1 MEAAGFQALRQ
12 QGIHARTPQ
21 APEGLAARP
30 RSARPERRT
39 LDTGNFLAQLFQNV
53 RGWTGRSRPP
63 SHRNGRGEFYRSG
76 RAGITSPARSAQGQQ
91 DEGGVSRRI
100 HGRRLATRRR
110 RPAKQRCCVL
120 FLFLSRPR
128 FAVKKNGTQQ
138 ERPEHDQN
146 AVTRAADLPANTALR
161 FGTSVKNVSS

>member
-1 MEAAGFQALRQ
+1 MQTAGFQALRQ

-21 APEGLAARP
+21 APGRLAARP
-30 RSARPERRT
+30 RCARPERRT
-39 LDTGNFLAQLFQNV
+39 LDTGDFPAQLFQNV
-53 RGWTGRSRPP
+53 RGWTGFSRPP

-100 HGRRLATRRR
+100 HGRRLATRSKIT
-110 RPAKQRCCVL
+110 KQRRFVL
-120 FLFLSRPR
+120 FLFLSQRG
-128 FAVKKNGTQQ
+128 FAVKKKETQQ

-161 FGTSVKNVSS
+161 FGTSIKNVSS